1 MFKELDMN
9 SIFAKI
15 LSNLFLIVACWSLLN
30 FNSGQVYGLEP
41 FDIQIKKRIDSEARK
56 SEIKKMKRKFLKVAL
71 LLG

>member
-1 MFKELDMN
+1 MT

-15 LSNLFLIVACWSLLN
+15 FSHLVLIVACWSLLN

-56 SEIKKMKRKFLKVAL
+56 FAI
-71 LLG
+71 